1 MLLLGLLSCAEASA
15 AYQVHSVLPGF
26 GYQMGDLV
34 MQQVTISADS
44 DAEIDALVMESL
56 PLPGSVKPW
65 LDLRD
70 SQFRKTDRKLHLTLT
85 WQLFATVDQVQTL
98 PIPPHTIRVRG
109 QPKLKLVIPTA
120 YVQVSP
126 IFEKPMAMHSRYAN
140 IPAPAFDIAG
150 PAVFLATGLG
160 LLACS
165 GLAWLWLLGRL
176 PDWMLPQSPL
186 GKVYGQ
192 IRVLP
197 SGQALSPDQ
206 LRAMHAAL
214 NAIAQTTL
222 YPDRLQP
229 LFERAAYLQPMRADI
244 SRFFQMS
251 WQIFFA
257 GAQAEITR
265 EQVLDWLRIAVLAER
280 LALRRSARRATPP
293 TKRHS

>member
-15 AYQVHSVLPGF
+15 AYQVHSELPGF

-70 SQFRKTDRKLHLTLT
+70 SQFRKTGRKLHLTLT

-140 IPAPAFDIAG
+140 IHAPAFDIAS
-150 PAVFLATGLG
+150 PAILLAAGLG

-176 PDWMLPQSPL
+176 PNWLLPDRQL
-186 GKVYGQ
+186 GKVYAQ
-192 IRVLP
+192 IRTLP

-222 YPDRLQP
+222 YPDRLQL
-229 LFERAAYLQPMRADI
+229 LFERAAYLQPMQADI
-244 SRFFQMS
+244 TRFFQMS

-257 GAQAEITR
+257 GVQAEITR

-280 LALRRSARRATPP
+280 LARGRYARRPVPP
-293 TKRHS
+293 SQPHS